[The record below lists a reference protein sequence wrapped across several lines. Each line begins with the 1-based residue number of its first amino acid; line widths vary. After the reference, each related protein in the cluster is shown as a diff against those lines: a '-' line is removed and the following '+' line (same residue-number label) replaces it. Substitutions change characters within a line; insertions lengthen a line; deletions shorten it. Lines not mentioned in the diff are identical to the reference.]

1 MPDLFDVTDRAA
13 ARARLLLD
21 GRGADAALRVKVVP
35 GGCSG
40 LSYALT
46 PHTGPAPAGDH
57 RVESKWLVVY
67 VERQSLLYL
76 AGATLDYETNLFAG
90 RFTFKNPNAAEACSC
105 GDSFAPRAGLPA
117 DSVRP
122 TPCKK

>member
-1 MPDLFDVTDRAA
+1 MPNLFDVTDRAA
-13 ARARLLLD
+13 ARAHQLLS
-21 GRGADAALRVKVVP
+21 GRGPDAALRVRVIP

-40 LSYALT
+40 LSYALA
-46 PHTGPAPAGDH
+46 PLDGPAPAGDQ
-57 RVESKWLVVY
+57 RVESNGLAVY

-76 AGATLDYETNLFAG
+76 AGTTLDYESNIFAS

-105 GDSFAPRAGLPA
+105 GDSFAPRAGLPTEN
-117 DSVRP
+117 VRP

>member
-1 MPDLFDVTDRAA
+1 MPNLFDVTDRAA
-13 ARARLLLD
+13 ARARGLLA
-21 GRGADAALRVKVVP
+21 GRGSDAALRVRVIP

-40 LSYALT
+40 LSYVLE
-46 PHTGPAPAGDH
+46 PLTGPAPAGDR
-57 RVESKWLVVY
+57 RVESNGLVVF

-76 AGATLDYETNLFAG
+76 AGTTLDYETNMFAS

-105 GDSFAPRAGLPA
+105 GDSFAPRAGLPTEN
-117 DSVRP
+117 VRP

>member
-1 MPDLFDVTDRAA
+1 MPSLFDVTDRAA
-13 ARARLLLD
+13 DRARQLLN
-21 GRGADAALRVKVVP
+21 GRGPDAALRVKVVP

-46 PHTGPAPAGDH
+46 PHAGPAPAGDH
-57 RVESKWLVVY
+57 RVESKGLVVY
-67 VERQSLLYL
+67 VERESLLYL
-76 AGATLDYETNLFAG
+76 AGTTLDYETNMFSG

-105 GDSFAPRAGLPA
+105 GESFAPQAGLPA
-117 DSVRP
+117 ENVRP